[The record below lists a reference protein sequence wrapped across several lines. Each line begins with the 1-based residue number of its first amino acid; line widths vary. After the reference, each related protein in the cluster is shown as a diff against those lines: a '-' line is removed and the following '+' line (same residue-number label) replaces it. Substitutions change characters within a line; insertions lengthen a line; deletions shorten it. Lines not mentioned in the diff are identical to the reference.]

1 MCYKNLAE
9 NKKNYIKGE
18 YMEKT
23 RDFIKI
29 IVAEYG
35 KEEAREVFV
44 NDIMEDLDKLGKKY
58 GAEEIFHLTADE
70 VDCEGNNIID
80 FLENLNFEELDSRT
94 KEILGYLKRVLELG
108 NRLPAEELEV
118 IFDLAAENL

>member
-1 MCYKNLAE
+1 
-9 NKKNYIKGE
+9 
-18 YMEKT
+18 MEKT
-23 RDFIKI
+23 RNFIKMI
-29 IVAEYG
+29 IDECG

-58 GAEEIFHLTADE
+58 GAEDIFHLTADE

-80 FLENLNFEELDSRT
+80 FLENLNFDELDNRT
-94 KEILGYLKRVLELG
+94 KEILGYLKRALELE

-118 IFDLAAENL
+118 IFDLEAENL

>member
-1 MCYKNLAE
+1 
-9 NKKNYIKGE
+9 
-18 YMEKT
+18 MEKT
-23 RDFIKI
+23 RNFIKMI
-29 IVAEYG
+29 IDECG

-80 FLENLNFEELDSRT
+80 FLENLNFDELDNRT
-94 KEILGYLKRVLELG
+94 KEILGYLKRALELE

-118 IFDLAAENL
+118 IFDLEAENL

>member
-1 MCYKNLAE
+1 
-9 NKKNYIKGE
+9 
-18 YMEKT
+18 MEKT
-23 RDFIKI
+23 RNFIKMI
-29 IVAEYG
+29 IDEYG

-80 FLENLNFEELDSRT
+80 FLENLNFDELDNRT
-94 KEILGYLKRVLELG
+94 KEILGYLKRALELE

>member
-1 MCYKNLAE
+1 
-9 NKKNYIKGE
+9 
-18 YMEKT
+18 MEKT

-94 KEILGYLKRVLELG
+94 KEILGYLKTKIEINRNMFPPELIRG
-108 NRLPAEELEV
+108 LYEEKITE
-118 IFDLAAENL
+118 ISNK